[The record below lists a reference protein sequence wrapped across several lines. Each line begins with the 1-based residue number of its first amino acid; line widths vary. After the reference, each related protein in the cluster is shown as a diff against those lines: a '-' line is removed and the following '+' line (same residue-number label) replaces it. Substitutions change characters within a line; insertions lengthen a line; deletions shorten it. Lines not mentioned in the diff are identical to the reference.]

1 MDLQD
6 MPVLKELSRRGYN
19 IVLGSQLSAGES
31 AYHDTELPAQSDRS
45 VPVKRELPYRIR
57 NMYRELTNRQL
68 HEYFAWREQAREG
81 NYQPTG
87 AKAAYIYIYE
97 LLNNVGVDSP
107 EDCVEKLI
115 DFEQSFLEA
124 GLLGAG
130 LEAEAMERKL
140 RRWMLEYSIVH
151 DLPPETARQTA
162 DPEMIKRDSAITAL
176 DDPDSHTDEEVFS
189 ALLRFEAG
197 RTEKSS
203 VLSQNPE
210 RGRHLF
216 SEVWRAS
223 RNCSFQGRSLF
234 TLCFSKKRVRSWYP
248 LFHVVCDEQPQHVNR
263 TFVLDNCRTFYCKDG
278 KWYVESYEQLY
289 FDRSMIRAFLHE
301 TDARLRRYLKTGH
314 YLKEKP
320 ADEWLI
326 PSIDSV
332 IEADKAALIEA
343 SRPHITI
350 DLSGLDHIREDAD
363 VTRDRLLTEEEVDD
377 LQSEQRV
384 GIEPVVQQTEIVS
397 AEQRVEIV
405 PDEQVEPLLDEPA
418 EIEPA
423 ELQGGALLDDDGLQI
438 VRILLAGRDP
448 SDMLKAHHLMPA
460 VEADRISES
469 LFDEIGDNV
478 VICEDGRLSLVED
491 YTEDIER
498 LFGGTVN
505 G

>member
-31 AYHDTELPAQSDRS
+31 AYHDTELPAQSERS

-57 NMYRELTNRQL
+57 NMYRDLTNRQL

-81 NYQPTG
+81 SYQPTG
-87 AKAAYIYIYE
+87 AKAAYLYIYE
-97 LLNNVGVDSP
+97 LLNNVGVSSP
-107 EDCVEKLI
+107 EDCIEKLI
-115 DFEQSFLEA
+115 DFKQSFLEA

-140 RRWMLEYSIVH
+140 RRWMLEYSVVH

-162 DPEMIKRDSAITAL
+162 DPEMMKRDAAISAL

-197 RTEKSS
+197 RMEKSS
-203 VLSQNPE
+203 VLSQDPE

-216 SEVWRAS
+216 SEAWRAS

-248 LFHVVCDEQPQHVNR
+248 LFNVVCDEQPQHENR
-263 TFVLDNCRTFYCKDG
+263 TFVLDDCRTFYCKDG

-332 IEADKAALIEA
+332 IEADRAALIEA

-363 VTRDRLLTEEEVDD
+363 VTRDRLLTEDEMDD
-377 LQSEQRV
+377 SLPVEQQAEIV
-384 GIEPVVQQTEIVS
+384 PNEQKVKIEPV
-397 AEQRVEIV
+397 
-405 PDEQVEPLLDEPA
+405 EPA
-418 EIEPA
+418 E
-423 ELQGGALLDDDGLQI
+423 ALLDDDGLQI
-438 VRILLAGRDP
+438 IRILLAGRDP
-448 SDMLKAHHLMPA
+448 SDMLKARHLMPS

-478 VICEDGRLSLVED
+478 VICKDGRLSLVED

>member
-31 AYHDTELPAQSDRS
+31 AYHDTELPAQADRS

-81 NYQPTG
+81 SYQPTG
-87 AKAAYIYIYE
+87 AKAAYLYIYE
-97 LLNNVGVDSP
+97 LLNNVGVSSP
-107 EDCVEKLI
+107 EDCIEKLI
-115 DFEQSFLEA
+115 DFEQGFLEA

-140 RRWMLEYSIVH
+140 RRWMLEYSVVH
-151 DLPPETARQTA
+151 DLLPETARKAA
-162 DPEMIKRDSAITAL
+162 DPEMMKRDAAITAL

-203 VLSQNPE
+203 VLSQDPE

-216 SEVWRAS
+216 SEAWRAS

-248 LFHVVCDEQPQHVNR
+248 LFNVVCDEQPQNENR
-263 TFVLDNCRTFYCKDG
+263 TFVLDDCRTFYCKDG

-332 IEADKAALIEA
+332 IEADRAALIEA

-363 VTRDRLLTEEEVDD
+363 VTRDRLLTEDEVDD
-377 LQSEQRV
+377 PL
-384 GIEPVVQQTEIVS
+384 PAKQQT
-397 AEQRVEIV
+397 EIV
-405 PDEQVEPLLDEPA
+405 PDEQVETEPVEQPAESLLDY
-418 EIEPA
+418 
-423 ELQGGALLDDDGLQI
+423 DGLQI

-448 SDMLKAHHLMPA
+448 SDMLKARHLMPS

-491 YTEDIER
+491 YTEYIER